1 MPIYSLPSLRQP
13 ESISPQFYF
22 TSQSFISKAQSDI
35 DNLLNTW
42 QDSVKA
48 LATQPKQHHHH
59 HQPHYYH
66 HYTTSNINNNHNSN
80 QQKRLGPFLK
90 FKSIYSRLG
99 WIYIHL
105 SVVDPALRKDWF
117 NTLTRLFLNNLNQ
130 KTDTLKQIGSLF
142 GLWALWGTQP
152 PESVLGPK
160 QFIIIDPETR
170 DYLDRLPSSVSEE
183 LNRYFKDSVDESFE
197 QQQPQQQ
204 HPQQQPKNSHHPS
217 LHPSSSALSTK
228 HRAHLDPNI
237 FGPPPPTIKPADS
250 VHQVLKN
257 LRDQEAFLIQPTQTA
272 LVYPPLPTNRVT
284 VEKSLIDLL
293 DPDSMIDPHQ
303 THNTNKAPD
312 QSSPARLAE
321 TIRSTHLELHTLA
334 HTHPNTLCDPVHLN
348 LLRSSYLNSKAFL
361 THNPPEQSSSSSS
374 TPSSLHPS
382 VDPLTRELF
391 TDAIGMTRKVIQK
404 TGPGLDHLLFP
415 HNNNNSNNPRSTTTK
430 KANPGVNG
438 HQKSDKQ
445 SGNPSQEQDE
455 GVDQQEEDEDGKQG
469 MDSLDA
475 FFLVDRAQSIP
486 QLETLFKNHPS
497 AS

>member
-22 TSQSFISKAQSDI
+22 TSQSFINRAQSDI
-35 DNLLNTW
+35 DHLLTTW

-48 LATQPKQHHHH
+48 LPTHHNKQ
-59 HQPHYYH
+59 QQHYYH
-66 HYTTSNINNNHNSN
+66 HHTTNNINNNQH
-80 QQKRLGPFLK
+80 KRLGPFLK

-130 KTDTLKQIGSLF
+130 QSDTLRQIGSLF

-160 QFIIIDPETR
+160 QFIIIDPETS

-197 QQQPQQQ
+197 QQQSQQQ
-204 HPQQQPKNSHHPS
+204 QQQQPKQHSHHHPQHPS
-217 LHPSSSALSTK
+217 SSSALSTK

-257 LRDQEAFLIQPTQTA
+257 LRDQEAFLIQPVQTA

-293 DPDSMIDPHQ
+293 DPDSIDHHH
-303 THNTNKAPD
+303 TTTNNNKASD
-312 QSSPARLAE
+312 QSSPARVAE
-321 TIRSTHLELHTLA
+321 IIRSTHLQLHTLA
-334 HTHPNTLCDPVHLN
+334 NTQPNALCDPIHLN
-348 LLRSSYLNSKAFL
+348 HLRSSYLNSKSFL

-374 TPSSLHPS
+374 SPSTPSL
-382 VDPLTRELF
+382 DPLTRELF
-391 TDAIGMTRKVIQK
+391 ADAIGMTRKVIQK

-415 HNNNNSNNPRSTTTK
+415 NNNNNNNNPRATTTSNTK
-430 KANPGVNG
+430 KNNPDLNG
-438 HQKSDKQ
+438 SKKTHNQCGSR
-445 SGNPSQEQDE
+445 NQD
-455 GVDQQEEDEDGKQG
+455 GVDRQVQEEDGKHEL
-469 MDSLDA
+469 DSLDA

-486 QLETLFKNHPS
+486 QLETLLKNHPHKNLPTGS
-497 AS
+497 S